1 MHKIRLI
8 IITVILIA
16 TVGIAPI
23 YADMITEGPII
34 SDDIVSYST
43 ISNALKEEL
52 KNAGEDDLIPVAI
65 ELKDD
70 IDYEEV
76 DRLAYRIVLD
86 TETCPVDK
94 ELKEV
99 VPTNIWASVGV
110 GKRRRCGDFFKSIR
124 RCFVWNVCPG
134 QKVA

>member
-65 ELKDD
+65 
-70 IDYEEV
+70 
-76 DRLAYRIVLD
+76 
-86 TETCPVDK
+86 
-94 ELKEV
+94 
-99 VPTNIWASVGV
+99 
-110 GKRRRCGDFFKSIR
+110 
-124 RCFVWNVCPG
+124 
-134 QKVA
+134 